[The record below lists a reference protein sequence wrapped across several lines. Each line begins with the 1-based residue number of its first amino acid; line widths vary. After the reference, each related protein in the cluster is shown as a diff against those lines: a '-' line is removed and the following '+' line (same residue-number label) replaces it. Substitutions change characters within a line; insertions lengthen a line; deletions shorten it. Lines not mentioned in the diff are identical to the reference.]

1 SDCSPHNGCRTGL
14 SGSAAS
20 AAAVAARMVCWVVV
34 ALGAIPAALFLYS
47 RYVSQ
52 KPQIYVKVGTKWAE
66 TLRKIPVFEETYTPT
81 WWCPFGWAQTIVR
94 ELFRDLP
101 RLDWERE
108 LMRYPDG
115 GQSALDWL
123 HPKDERLREDATTP
137 IVVFLPGI
145 TGSTHTA
152 AYLLHAAVEVHA
164 RGWRAVV
171 ANGRGAGGV
180 ELLTPRLYNAGTQE
194 ATEDLGEV
202 LKLISARYP
211 DAKKVACGFSLGGM
225 ILWNYLARC
234 DTKEAARVDS
244 AMVVSSPWHS
254 MATTVSLE
262 QPFNCFIFNKGIL
275 RNCLKLVE
283 PLKPMFKDRLDW
295 EHLMASETMRHF
307 DARFITPLAGLG
319 SVEEYY
325 EATSLAPKVARIPV
339 PTLSVNAADDA
350 FSPTHSIPFN
360 DVCRS
365 ANVAVC
371 LTAHG
376 GHTAF
381 MQGANPNDP
390 GFIEKLIVQ
399 FGDAIFAE

>member
-1 SDCSPHNGCRTGL
+1 
-14 SGSAAS
+14 
-20 AAAVAARMVCWVVV
+20 M
-34 ALGAIPAALFLYS
+34 I
-47 RYVSQ
+47 
-52 KPQIYVKVGTKWAE
+52 
-66 TLRKIPVFEETYTPT
+66 
-81 WWCPFGWAQTIVR
+81 
-94 ELFRDLP
+94 
-101 RLDWERE
+101 
-108 LMRYPDG
+108 YPDG

-123 HPKDERLREDATTP
+123 HPKDEQLNEDMTTP

-164 RGWRAVV
+164 RGWRVAV

-180 ELLTPRLYNAGTQE
+180 EVLTPRLYNAGTE
-194 ATEDLGEV
+194 EVTEDLGEV

-211 DAKKVACGFSLGGM
+211 DAKKFACGFSLGGM

-234 DTKEAARVDS
+234 ETREATNLDS

-254 MATTVSLE
+254 MTTTVSLE
-262 QPFNCFIFNKGIL
+262 QPFNCFIFNKGVL
-275 RNCLKLVE
+275 RSCLRLVE
-283 PLKPMFKDRLDW
+283 PLKPVFEHKIDW
-295 EHLMASETMRHF
+295 PLLMRSETMRHF
-307 DARFITPLAGLG
+307 DSRFIAPLAGCA

-325 EATSLAPKVARIPV
+325 DKTSLAPKVDRIPI
-339 PTLSVNAADDA
+339 PTLTVNAADDA
-350 FSPTHSIPFN
+350 FSPTHSIPF
-360 DVCRS
+360 DAVSRS

-399 FGDAIFAE
+399 YGEAVFNEL

>member
-1 SDCSPHNGCRTGL
+1 MSLNAKLFVSALSHAIPHNGCRTGL

-194 ATEDLGEV
+194 ATEDLGEHDPV
-202 LKLISARYP
+202 ELPGALRYE
-211 DAKKVACGFSLGGM
+211 GGG
-225 ILWNYLARC
+225 
-234 DTKEAARVDS
+234 
-244 AMVVSSPWHS
+244 
-254 MATTVSLE
+254 
-262 QPFNCFIFNKGIL
+262 QG
-275 RNCLKLVE
+275 
-283 PLKPMFKDRLDW
+283 
-295 EHLMASETMRHF
+295 
-307 DARFITPLAGLG
+307 GLG
-319 SVEEYY
+319 DGRVV
-325 EATSLAPKVARIPV
+325 ALALDGVS
-339 PTLSVNAADDA
+339 T
-350 FSPTHSIPFN
+350 
-360 DVCRS
+360 
-365 ANVAVC
+365 
-371 LTAHG
+371 
-376 GHTAF
+376 
-381 MQGANPNDP
+381 
-390 GFIEKLIVQ
+390 
-399 FGDAIFAE
+399 

>member
-1 SDCSPHNGCRTGL
+1 SH
-14 SGSAAS
+14 GSVQQQ
-20 AAAVAARMVCWVVV
+20 AVMVCCWVVV
-34 ALGAIPAALFLYS
+34 AIGAIPAALFLYS
-47 RYVSQ
+47 RFVSQ
-52 KPQIYVKVGTKWAE
+52 KPTVYVKVGTKWAE
-66 TLRKIPVFEETYTPT
+66 TLRKIPAMHETYTPT
-81 WWCPFGWAQTIVR
+81 WWCPFGWAQTIAR

-108 LMRYPDG
+108 MMRYPDG

-123 HPKDERLREDATTP
+123 HPKDEQLREDQTTP

-164 RGWRAVV
+164 RGWRIAV

-180 ELLTPRLYNAGTQE
+180 ELLTPRFYNAGTAE
-194 ATEDLGEV
+194 CTEDLGEV
-202 LKLISARYP
+202 LKKVSAQYP
-211 DAKKVACGFSLGGM
+211 DAKKFACGFSLGGM
-225 ILWNYLARC
+225 ILWNYLATC
-234 DTKEAARVDS
+234 ETPEDARVDS

-254 MATTVSLE
+254 MKTTESLE
-262 QPFNCFIFNKGIL
+262 EPFNCFIFNKGVL
-275 RNCLKLVE
+275 RSCLNVIQPFKE
-283 PLKPMFKDRLDW
+283 MFKGKIDW
-295 EHLMASETMRHF
+295 EHVMASETMRHF
-307 DARFITPLAGLG
+307 DARFIAPLAGCA

-325 EATSLAPKVARIPV
+325 TTTSLAPKVDRIPV
-339 PTLSVNAADDA
+339 PTLTVNAADDC
-350 FSPTHSIPFN
+350 FSPTHSIPFD

-381 MQGANPNDP
+381 MQAANPNHP

-399 FGDAIFAE
+399 YGDAVFSE